1 MTKIMAAIAMMMM
14 PIIMIMI
21 TMNSDDGDC
30 DEDGSDQGVMT
41 TIMAT
46 TMMETATTMLVT
58 KPRRQNP

>member
-1 MTKIMAAIAMMMM
+1 MMMM